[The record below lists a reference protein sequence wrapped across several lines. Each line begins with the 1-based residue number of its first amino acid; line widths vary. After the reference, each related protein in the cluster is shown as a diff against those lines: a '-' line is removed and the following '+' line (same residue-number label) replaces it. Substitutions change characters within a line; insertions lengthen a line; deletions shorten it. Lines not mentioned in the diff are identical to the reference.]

1 MKTFWTKKNI
11 AIVLAVLLV
20 AAVVVLCIALRQK
33 SVEDTEPTL
42 TLTCQSADADGA
54 CTVDVVL
61 SGLPDGAHYEAASL
75 AVAFDPTQ
83 ITFLGT
89 ADGDIPLVMGSL
101 PEWESDSERAN
112 ETGSARALC
121 LPEAGGHARHIDG
134 QRARAA
140 ALSACR
146 RCGGGGADGVGRRAG
161 RCGRD
166 REPCHDDGRA
176 HGRECDGAAWLSGA
190 RSRCCCACCFCCA
203 RLAAG
208 RRRRMPVRC
217 TARCGSSAA
226 RCSRTW
232 TT

>member
-89 ADGDIPLVMGSL
+89 A
-101 PEWESDSERAN
+101 
-112 ETGSARALC
+112 
-121 LPEAGGHARHIDG
+121 
-134 QRARAA
+134 
-140 ALSACR
+140 
-146 RCGGGGADGVGRRAG
+146 
-161 RCGRD
+161 
-166 REPCHDDGRA
+166 A
-176 HGRECDGAAWLSGA
+176 HRPHS
-190 RSRCCCACCFCCA
+190 
-203 RLAAG
+203 
-208 RRRRMPVRC
+208 
-217 TARCGSSAA
+217 
-226 RCSRTW
+226 
-232 TT
+232 

>member
-101 PEWESDSERAN
+101 PEWESDSERA
-112 ETGSARALC
+112 SARALC
-121 LPEAGGHARHIDG
+121 LPEAGGTLATSTGSVLVRLRF
-134 QRARAA
+134 Q
-140 ALSACR
+140 L
-146 RCGGGGADGVGRRAG
+146 ADGVA
-161 RCGRD
+161 
-166 REPCHDDGRA
+166 E
-176 HGRECDGAAWLSGA
+176 AALTVSDA
-190 RSRCCCACCFCCA
+190 V
-203 RLAAG
+203 LAAADETESLATT
-208 RRRRMPVRC
+208 
-217 TARCGSSAA
+217 TAALTVVNATVQRG
-226 RCSRTW
+226 
-232 TT
+232 

>member
-54 CTVDVVL
+54 CTVL

-121 LPEAGGHARHIDG
+121 LPEAGGTLATSTGSVLVRLRF
-134 QRARAA
+134 Q
-140 ALSACR
+140 L
-146 RCGGGGADGVGRRAG
+146 ADGVA
-161 RCGRD
+161 
-166 REPCHDDGRA
+166 E
-176 HGRECDGAAWLSGA
+176 AALTVSDA
-190 RSRCCCACCFCCA
+190 V
-203 RLAAG
+203 LAAADETESLATT
-208 RRRRMPVRC
+208 
-217 TARCGSSAA
+217 TAALTVVNATVQRG
-226 RCSRTW
+226 
-232 TT
+232 

>member
-20 AAVVVLCIALRQK
+20 AVVVVLCIALRQK

-101 PEWESDSERAN
+101 PEWESDSSAPTRPA
-112 ETGSARALC
+112 ARAPC
-121 LPEAGGHARHIDG
+121 ACRK
-134 QRARAA
+134 RAA
-140 ALSACR
+140 RSPH
-146 RCGGGGADGVGRRAG
+146 RRAACS
-161 RCGRD
+161 CG
-166 REPCHDDGRA
+166 
-176 HGRECDGAAWLSGA
+176 
-190 RSRCCCACCFCCA
+190 CAFS
-203 RLAAG
+203 L
-208 RRRRMPVRC
+208 PTV
-217 TARCGSSAA
+217 
-226 RCSRTW
+226 
-232 TT
+232 

>member
-61 SGLPDGAHYEAASL
+61 SALPDGAHYEAASL

-121 LPEAGGHARHIDG
+121 LPEAGGTLATSTGSVLVRLRF
-134 QRARAA
+134 Q
-140 ALSACR
+140 L
-146 RCGGGGADGVGRRAG
+146 ADGVA
-161 RCGRD
+161 
-166 REPCHDDGRA
+166 E
-176 HGRECDGAAWLSGA
+176 AALTVSDA
-190 RSRCCCACCFCCA
+190 V
-203 RLAAG
+203 LAAADETESLATT
-208 RRRRMPVRC
+208 
-217 TARCGSSAA
+217 TAALTVVNATVQRG
-226 RCSRTW
+226 
-232 TT
+232 

>member
-20 AAVVVLCIALRQK
+20 AVVVVLCIALRQK

-112 ETGSARALC
+112 ETGSARAC
-121 LPEAGGHARHIDG
+121 ACRK
-134 QRARAA
+134 RAA
-140 ALSACR
+140 RSPH
-146 RCGGGGADGVGRRAG
+146 RRAACS
-161 RCGRD
+161 CG
-166 REPCHDDGRA
+166 
-176 HGRECDGAAWLSGA
+176 
-190 RSRCCCACCFCCA
+190 CAFS
-203 RLAAG
+203 L
-208 RRRRMPVRC
+208 PTV
-217 TARCGSSAA
+217 
-226 RCSRTW
+226 
-232 TT
+232 

>member
-20 AAVVVLCIALRQK
+20 AVVVVVLCIALRQK

-121 LPEAGGHARHIDG
+121 LPEAGSTLATSTGSVLVRLRF
-134 QRARAA
+134 Q
-140 ALSACR
+140 L
-146 RCGGGGADGVGRRAG
+146 ADGVT
-161 RCGRD
+161 
-166 REPCHDDGRA
+166 E
-176 HGRECDGAAWLSGA
+176 AALTVSDA
-190 RSRCCCACCFCCA
+190 V
-203 RLAAG
+203 LAAADETESLATT
-208 RRRRMPVRC
+208 
-217 TARCGSSAA
+217 TATLTVVNGTVQRG
-226 RCSRTW
+226 
-232 TT
+232 

>member
-1 MKTFWTKKNI
+1 MKTFWTKKNL

-20 AAVVVLCIALRQK
+20 VVVVVLCITLRQK
-33 SVEDTEPTL
+33 SVADTDPTL

-89 ADGDIPLVMGSL
+89 SDGDIPLVMGSL
-101 PEWESDSERAN
+101 PEWESDSGARQRDRQRA
-112 ETGSARALC
+112 R
-121 LPEAGGHARHIDG
+121 PVPAGGGRHACHIDW

-140 ALSACR
+140 ALSAR
-146 RCGGGGADGVGRRAG
+146 RRRDGGGADGVGRRAG
-161 RCGRD
+161 RRGRI
-166 REPCHDDGRA
+166 REPCHDDGYA
-176 HGRECDGAAWLSGA
+176 HSRERDGAAWLSGA
-190 RSRCCCACCFCCA
+190 RLHCCCACCFCCA
-203 RLAAG
+203 RPAAD

-217 TARCGSSAA
+217 AA
-226 RCSRTW
+226 R
-232 TT
+232 

>member
-42 TLTCQSADADGA
+42 TLTCQSADADGT

-61 SGLPDGAHYEAASL
+61 SGLPASL

-121 LPEAGGHARHIDG
+121 LPETGGTLATSTGSVLVRLRF
-134 QRARAA
+134 Q
-140 ALSACR
+140 L
-146 RCGGGGADGVGRRAG
+146 ADGVA
-161 RCGRD
+161 
-166 REPCHDDGRA
+166 E
-176 HGRECDGAAWLSGA
+176 AALTVSDA
-190 RSRCCCACCFCCA
+190 V
-203 RLAAG
+203 LAAADETESLATT
-208 RRRRMPVRC
+208 
-217 TARCGSSAA
+217 TAAL
-226 RCSRTW
+226 TVVN
-232 TT
+232 TTVQRG

>member
-121 LPEAGGHARHIDG
+121 LPEAGGTLATSTGSVLVRLRFQLAGGVAEAALTVSD
-134 QRARAA
+134 AVLAA
-140 ALSACR
+140 ADESESLATTT
-146 RCGGGGADGVGRRAG
+146 
-161 RCGRD
+161 
-166 REPCHDDGRA
+166 
-176 HGRECDGAAWLSGA
+176 AALTVVNATVQRG
-190 RSRCCCACCFCCA
+190 
-203 RLAAG
+203 
-208 RRRRMPVRC
+208 
-217 TARCGSSAA
+217 
-226 RCSRTW
+226 
-232 TT
+232 

>member
-101 PEWESDSERAN
+101 PV
-112 ETGSARALC
+112 
-121 LPEAGGHARHIDG
+121 PAGGGRHARHIDG

-161 RCGRD
+161 RRGRI
-166 REPCHDDGRA
+166 REPCHDNGRA

>member
-61 SGLPDGAHYEAASL
+61 GAHYEAASL

-121 LPEAGGHARHIDG
+121 LPEAGGTLATSTGSVLVRLRF
-134 QRARAA
+134 Q
-140 ALSACR
+140 L
-146 RCGGGGADGVGRRAG
+146 ADGVA
-161 RCGRD
+161 
-166 REPCHDDGRA
+166 E
-176 HGRECDGAAWLSGA
+176 AALTVSDA
-190 RSRCCCACCFCCA
+190 V
-203 RLAAG
+203 LAAADETESLATT
-208 RRRRMPVRC
+208 
-217 TARCGSSAA
+217 TAALTVVNATVQRG
-226 RCSRTW
+226 
-232 TT
+232 

>member
-1 MKTFWTKKNI
+1 M
-11 AIVLAVLLV
+11 
-20 AAVVVLCIALRQK
+20 LCGKSAK

-121 LPEAGGHARHIDG
+121 PPEAGGSAIDTAG
-134 QRARAA
+134 EQLSGLASGGVAGAALTVWDAVLAA
-140 ALSACR
+140 ADESESLATTT
-146 RCGGGGADGVGRRAG
+146 
-161 RCGRD
+161 
-166 REPCHDDGRA
+166 
-176 HGRECDGAAWLSGA
+176 AALTVVNATVQRG
-190 RSRCCCACCFCCA
+190 
-203 RLAAG
+203 
-208 RRRRMPVRC
+208 
-217 TARCGSSAA
+217 
-226 RCSRTW
+226 
-232 TT
+232 